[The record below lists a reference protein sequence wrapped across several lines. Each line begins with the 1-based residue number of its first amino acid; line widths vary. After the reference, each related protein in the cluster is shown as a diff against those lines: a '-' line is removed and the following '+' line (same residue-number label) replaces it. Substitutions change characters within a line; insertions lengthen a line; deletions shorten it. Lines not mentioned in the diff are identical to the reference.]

1 MVTLL
6 FPGPIIFFACF
17 YEGQSNELLIRT
29 PPKVSHCDDHTF
41 LTHKNNGVT
50 FVTNKYWDLQF
61 ILLFLVNQAGFY
73 NSNNQ
78 FDICVTNPSE
88 IGVIGQLSLL
98 WDTTLQEDLL
108 PHAQIQVRSF
118 AGRPLPVSRL
128 HSRGRP
134 WGMAARLVP
143 LKLEKQSELRQ
154 LRWGMPHAGGS
165 ITSSGPS
172 PLPGDRS
179 RLNSVM
185 AHMVFATTVI
195 QFCRKKNGTWTTRPI
210 LNTMQKQL
218 VSTYVHSTIR

>member
-88 IGVIGQLSLL
+88 IGIIGQLSLL
-98 WDTTLQEDLL
+98 TMGYHPVGRFITTCPNSSPKLCR
-108 PHAQIQVRSF
+108 AAATSF
-118 AGRPLPVSRL
+118 SPSQQGKTLGNGGQTGRIEVGKTKRTTTTTM
-128 HSRGRP
+128 GY
-134 WGMAARLVP
+134 AAC
-143 LKLEKQSELRQ
+143 
-154 LRWGMPHAGGS
+154 RWVDHFQWAIS
-165 ITSSGPS
+165 
-172 PLPGDRS
+172 
-179 RLNSVM
+179 
-185 AHMVFATTVI
+185 TT
-195 QFCRKKNGTWTTRPI
+195 W
-210 LNTMQKQL
+210 
-218 VSTYVHSTIR
+218 